1 MKDTVM
7 KCTKNTGLTEK
18 LELRIYRLLGIVP
31 FKRLL
36 LRIEKIKHRNKG
48 TNNDNYHPSKL
59 TPSSLIAFRGY
70 LQYNALLHV
79 VSIFFV
85 VLYFVISSC
94 AHISLWWLACLAW
107 LVLVVDLYCI
117 ILQRYSY
124 LRAKR
129 VLARCSFVETQI
141 SERTVAQLQKR
152 IMHFTLEELRDDLSF
167 LNNLHLCS
175 LSGETCIVSAGDTDT
190 LKRLCIITENLEGFS
205 DNTGARASTG
215 SSTKPPKTFGT
226 NLYSRTSLRVSRLQ
240 HVLKVNNS
248 ENVLFGFTVVTET
261 ATVESLYRA
270 VFSTYSRD
278 RMYRCI
284 GRLISAYTHAIK
296 EKG

>member
-1 MKDTVM
+1 MRRMK
-7 KCTKNTGLTEK
+7 KFRLTEK
-18 LELRIYRLLGIVP
+18 LELRIYGLLGIVP

-70 LQYNALLHV
+70 LQYNALLHI
-79 VSIFFV
+79 VSIFLVTF
-85 VLYFVISSC
+85 YFVISSY
-94 AHISLWWLACLAW
+94 AHISLWWITCLAW
-107 LVLVVDLYCI
+107 LILVVDLYCI
-117 ILQRYSY
+117 ILQRYTY

-129 VLARCSFVETQI
+129 VLVRCDYIETQI
-141 SERTVAQLQKR
+141 SERAVAQLQNR
-152 IMHFTLEELRDDLSF
+152 IMHFTLEELQDDLSF
-167 LNNLHLCS
+167 LNKLHVCS

-205 DNTGARASTG
+205 DNTGTKASTG

-226 NLYSRTSLRVSRLQ
+226 NLYSRTSLRVSSLQ

-248 ENVLFGFTVVTET
+248 ENVLFGFVVVTET
-261 ATVESLYRA
+261 AAVESLYKG

-278 RMYRCI
+278 RLYRCI